1 MSYNIAIDASDL
13 KQKKS
18 SLRKSGS
25 AQQPQKSSLHS
36 SPSLSSMDSDYT
48 GGSPACY
55 TGGSDTTGST
65 GDSGFGG
72 DTNPFLKVSIG
83 GQNPRKPTGKL
94 YYKRLGTP
102 DDVDCYTNVAKG
114 DPQGGLGPDYSCCV
128 FILPVIK

>member
-1 MSYNIAIDASDL
+1 
-13 KQKKS
+13 
-18 SLRKSGS
+18 
-25 AQQPQKSSLHS
+25 
-36 SPSLSSMDSDYT
+36 MDSDYT
-48 GGSPACY
+48 GGSSASY

-83 GQNPRKPTGKL
+83 GRHNPKKPTGKL

-114 DPQGGLGPDYSCCV
+114 DPQENLYEEPMKKDAIYMNVREAADEYMNTQRST
-128 FILPVIK
+128 